1 MELIYAINIAAS
13 AVLLLWP
20 LWFSRRY
27 LGLRG
32 FDPFAITM
40 LIGLPIQLMRLFGGP
55 LVLIEEGLFDPA
67 YQYALLMGNLQ
78 TVAQTIGLVGFFGI
92 FRAFRVDRS
101 LPCQTIVLNGRDLR
115 RGANLFLIIFASS
128 FYLLAS
134 AEFGLLNWLLNP
146 RLGYQ
151 LYRSGQG
158 HWYGFAITSLSTSFL
173 LRFLADPRPKPL
185 IAWSCVYFALSL
197 LLGSKGVLLAYFV
210 ALLIFLWLVGW
221 KHLARFF
228 LLGAPVIFIIMIGN
242 LYLALSGG
250 FELSSIMEY
259 FDYYKI
265 AADYY
270 RGILSGEI
278 QLYLGEV
285 SMTSFWAYVPRAFW
299 PDKPIVYG
307 VLHVNEI
314 FFPGQAELTNTPEF
328 GGAVEQYADFG
339 ILGVIIF
346 SLLSPKSIALALMSY
361 LIFRRP
367 GVRVNSVTLA
377 TVGLMLVQF
386 APAFG
391 QFFPGAL
398 FILILIIVLVL
409 VATMRTRHG
418 LRRDRLA
425 SA

>member
-1 MELIYAINIAAS
+1 MELIYATNIAAS
-13 AVLLLWP
+13 AILLLWP

-27 LGLRG
+27 LRLRG
-32 FDPFAITM
+32 FDPFVITT
-40 LIGLPIQLMRLFGGP
+40 LVGLPIQLMRLFGGP
-55 LVLIEEGLFDPA
+55 VVLIEEGLFDPA

-78 TVAQTIGLVGFFGI
+78 TVAQTIGLVGFFGA
-92 FRAFRVDRS
+92 FGAFRVDRS
-101 LPCQTIVLNGRDLR
+101 LPCQTVALSSQELR
-115 RGANLFLIIFASS
+115 RGADLFLILFATT

-134 AEFGLLNWLLNP
+134 AEFGLLNWLANP

-151 LYRSGQG
+151 LYRAGQG
-158 HWYGFAITSLSTSFL
+158 HWYGLAITSLSTSFL
-173 LRFLADPRPKPL
+173 LRFLAAPRPKPL
-185 IAWSCVYFALSL
+185 IAWACVYFSLSL

-210 ALLIFLWLVGW
+210 ALLIFLWLIGW
-221 KHLARFF
+221 KHLTRFF
-228 LLGAPVIFIIMIGN
+228 LLGAPVIFMIMIGN
-242 LYLALSGG
+242 LYLALSDG
-250 FELSSIMEY
+250 FELASIMEY

-278 QLYLGEV
+278 HLFFGEV
-285 SMTSFWAYVPRAFW
+285 SITSFWAYVPRAFW

-339 ILGVIIF
+339 VLGVLVF

-361 LIFRRP
+361 LIFKRP
-367 GVRVNSVTLA
+367 GVRVNHVTLA
-377 TVGLMLVQF
+377 TVGLMLMQF

-398 FILILIIVLVL
+398 LLLLLITVLLL
-409 VATMRTRHG
+409 VAAMRTRRG
-418 LRRDRLA
+418 LRRGGFA